1 MVSETKMGID
11 IISQTNRNKKMTI
24 NDIVDK
30 PGRGYYCNECDS
42 SFDVIQKMNET
53 LEQQI
58 RRLEFCR
65 DCIVLDYDAGKRYK
79 QIQGG

>member
-30 PGRGYYCNECDS
+30 PDA
-42 SFDVIQKMNET
+42 VTTVMNA
-53 LEQQI
+53 I
-58 RRLEFCR
+58 RHLM
-65 DCIVLDYDAGKRYK
+65 
-79 QIQGG
+79 

>member
-30 PGRGYYCNECDS
+30 PGRGCYCNECDS
-42 SFDVIQKMNET
+42 SFDVI
-53 LEQQI
+53 
-58 RRLEFCR
+58 
-65 DCIVLDYDAGKRYK
+65 
-79 QIQGG
+79 